1 MLRKMRDLKGFA
13 IAAKDGDIGEANDLI
28 FDDKNWTVRY
38 LVTKSGP
45 EYDAEG
51 SVAPMRLNS
60 TGITVNQ
67 TIGVLSGKQ

>member
-13 IAAKDGDIGEANDLI
+13 IAAKDGDIGEANDCI

-45 EYDAEG
+45 EYDPDG
-51 SVAPMRLNS
+51 
-60 TGITVNQ
+60 
-67 TIGVLSGKQ
+67 LSRAYEAKLYGHYGEPNYWWC